1 MDEPKLTKIC
11 NACKQVLGLEM
22 FSKNKA
28 VKDGYE
34 NKCRDC
40 MKIKQKQQYD
50 KHAEKRRIAKRE
62 KNKDPEYRARK
73 SEYNKEYRVEH
84 RDELNEYTRQWRKDN
99 PDYVRPNAEEARRR
113 HRASWSEK
121 YHNDPEF
128 RAHVLAK
135 QKDRRD
141 NETDEQK
148 QKKNETH
155 SKWRAVNIDHA
166 RNYACNYTKHRRRT
180 DPVFQ
185 EKEKITRAV
194 RRYEKGNDYAY
205 EKTIDGAHFAHL
217 HAWQNNRCF
226 YCNAPM
232 GKGSTT
238 EHIIP
243 RSLGGHHTAQNVVLA
258 CRECNC
264 HSKFDY
270 LYKVEWKPK
279 IIHEIPFQ
287 ESFLLPKSLKKVLE
301 SEGFPV
307 SIDRNSVIIGG
318 KTEKRLIVLS
328 SFVIG
333 DRVEQTPNYYLPV
346 KLTQDDPDAIV
357 LYDFEWY
364 ERRNNVI
371 NMLKAKVGLSDR
383 AFARKMTLEQ
393 IAASEARVFLDTW
406 HVMGFNKGTH
416 YIAMRDSAGE
426 LMGCAVF
433 NKIKENLYDN
443 VRLAFSGH
451 VSGGMSR
458 MIAYFRS
465 IVGNVDI
472 MSYVDSR
479 YADGSG
485 HASIGFEEGEMT
497 LPSYRWVFPD
507 KTRHR
512 ATLSTKADIDRNLIM
527 VDSALSLEDNIA
539 MNGVFKVCTAPL
551 HKILLKASC

>member
-1 MDEPKLTKIC
+1 MDEPKLTKVC
-11 NACKQVLGLEM
+11 NSCKQALGLEM

-28 VKDGYE
+28 IKDGYE
-34 NKCRDC
+34 NKCREC
-40 MKIKQKQQYD
+40 MKIKLKAQYA
-50 KHAEKRRIAKRE
+50 KHAEKRRAAKRE
-62 KNKDPEYRARK
+62 KNQDPEYRARR
-73 SEYNKEYRVEH
+73 SEYNKIYREEH
-84 RDELNEYTRQWRKDN
+84 KEKLNEYTRQWRKEN
-99 PDYVRPNAEEARRR
+99 PDYARPNAEEDKRLRRER
-113 HRASWSEK
+113 FHEK

-128 RAHVLAK
+128 RENVLSK
-135 QKDRRD
+135 QKERRD

-155 SKWRAVNIDHA
+155 SKWRAVNIEHA
-166 RNYACNYTKHRRRT
+166 RNYACDYAKTRRAT
-180 DPVFQ
+180 DSEFR
-185 EKEKITRAV
+185 EKERVTRAI

-205 EKTIDGAHFAHL
+205 EKTITADHFTHL

-226 YCNAPM
+226 FCNVPM
-232 GKGSTT
+232 GKGHTV

-243 RSLGGHHTAQNVVLA
+243 RSLGGPHTPQNVVLS

-264 HSKFDY
+264 HSRQNKLFHA
-270 LYKVEWKPK
+270 EWRPK
-279 IIHEIPFQ
+279 QEHEIPFD
-287 ESFLLPKSLKKVLE
+287 EMFLSPKNIKKTLE
-301 SEGFPV
+301 KEGFTV
-307 SIDRNSVIIGG
+307 GLDEHGVVISGG
-318 KTEKRLIVLS
+318 TEKRLLILS
-328 SFVIG
+328 SFSIG
-333 DRVEQTPNYYLPV
+333 DRTLSHTNYYLPV

-416 YIAMRDSAGE
+416 YIAMRDSTGE

-458 MIAYFRS
+458 MIAYFRT

-485 HASIGFEEGEMT
+485 HASIGFEQGEMT
-497 LPSYRWVFPD
+497 LPSYRWIFPD

-512 ATLSTKADIDRNLIM
+512 ATLSTKSDIERALIM

-539 MNGVFKVCTAPL
+539 LNGVFKVCTAPL

>member
-22 FSKNKA
+22 FGKNKA
-28 VKDGYE
+28 IKDGYE
-34 NKCRDC
+34 NKCREC

-50 KHAEKRRIAKRE
+50 KHADKRRAS
-62 KNKDPEYRARK
+62 ARK
-73 SEYNKEYRVEH
+73 ENLTPEQRKRKKEYSKRYREDH
-84 RDELNEYTRQWRKDN
+84 RDERNEYLRQWRKDN
-99 PDYVRPNAEEARRR
+99 PDYERPNPEEARKAKREAWR
-113 HRASWSEK
+113 DK

-128 RAHVLAK
+128 REQTLAR
-135 QKDRRD
+135 QKERRI
-141 NETDEQK
+141 NETEDQK
-148 QKKNETH
+148 GKKRDYNN
-155 SKWRAVNIDHA
+155 KWRAVNIDHA
-166 RNYACNYTKHRRRT
+166 RAYACDYTKTRRAT
-180 DPVFQ
+180 DPEFRA
-185 EKEKITRAV
+185 KERVTRAI

-205 EKTIDGAHFAHL
+205 EKTITADHFTHL

-226 YCNAPM
+226 FCNAPM
-232 GKGSTT
+232 GKGYTV

-243 RSLGGHHTAQNVVLA
+243 RSLGGPHTPQNVVLS
-258 CRECNC
+258 CRDCNC
-264 HSKFDY
+264 HSRQNKLFHT
-270 LYKVEWKPK
+270 EWRPK
-279 IIHEIPFQ
+279 QEHEIPFD
-287 ESFLLPKSLKKVLE
+287 EMFLSPKSIKKTLE
-301 SEGFPV
+301 KEGFAV
-307 SIDRNSVIIGG
+307 GLNDHEVVIGG
-318 KTEKRLIVLS
+318 STEKRLIILS
-328 SFVIG
+328 SFSIG
-333 DRVEQTPNYYLPV
+333 DRTLSHPNYYLPV

-393 IAASEARVFLDTW
+393 IAAPEARVFLDTW

-416 YIAMRDSAGE
+416 YIAMRDSTGE

-458 MIAYFRS
+458 MIAHFRT

-485 HASIGFEEGEMT
+485 HSSIGFEEGEMT

-512 ATLSTKADIDRNLIM
+512 AALNSKEKINRNLIM

-551 HKILLKASC
+551 HKILLKAPC

>member
-1 MDEPKLTKIC
+1 MDEPKITKIC
-11 NACKQVLGLEM
+11 NACKQTFGLEM

-28 VKDGYE
+28 IKDGYE
-34 NKCRDC
+34 NKCREC
-40 MKIKQKQQYD
+40 MKVKLKAQYN
-50 KHAEKRRIAKRE
+50 KHAEKRRAAKKE
-62 KNKDPEYRARK
+62 KNKDPEYRARR
-73 SEYNKEYRVEH
+73 SEYNKGYREEH
-84 RDELNEYTRQWRKDN
+84 KEELNEYTRQWRKDN
-99 PDYVRPNAEEARRR
+99 PGYERPNKEEAQRR
-113 HRASWSEK
+113 HRAAWKEK

-135 QKDRRD
+135 QKERRD
-141 NETDEQK
+141 NETEEQK

-166 RNYACNYTKHRRRT
+166 RSYACNYAKTRRAT
-180 DPVFQ
+180 DPLFR

-205 EKTIDGAHFAHL
+205 EKTIDNSHFTHL
-217 HAWQNNRCF
+217 HSWQNNRCF

-232 GKGSTT
+232 GKGATT

-264 HSKFDY
+264 HSKFDH
-270 LYKVEWKPK
+270 LYKVEWRPK
-279 IIHEIPFQ
+279 IIYDVPYQ
-287 ESFLLPKSLKKVLE
+287 ESFLLPKSIKNALE

-307 SIDRNSVIIGG
+307 SIDGNSVIISG

-346 KLTQDDPDAIV
+346 KLTQGDQDAIV

-364 ERRNNVI
+364 ERRSNVM

-383 AFARKMTLEQ
+383 SFARKMTLEQ
-393 IAASEARVFLDTW
+393 IAAPEARAFLDTW

-416 YIAMRDSAGE
+416 YVAMRDSTGE
-426 LMGCAVF
+426 IMGCAVF
-433 NKIKENLYDN
+433 NKIKERLYDN

-479 YADGSG
+479 YADGGG

-512 ATLSTKADIDRNLIM
+512 AALNSKEKIDRNLIM